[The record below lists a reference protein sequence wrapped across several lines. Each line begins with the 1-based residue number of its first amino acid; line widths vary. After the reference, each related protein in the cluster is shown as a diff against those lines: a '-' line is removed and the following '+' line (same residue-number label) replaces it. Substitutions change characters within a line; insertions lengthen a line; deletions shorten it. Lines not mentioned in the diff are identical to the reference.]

1 MGSKLINEEALW
13 RRIAELEAQVKQR
26 DQIIADQASALVRLK
41 KMSRKELRD
50 VMDATQGDVD
60 LIQHLEDQINESK
73 PAAGTV

>member
-13 RRIAELEAQVKQR
+13 RRIAELESQVKQR